1 MLIRLAHPF
10 AFTAFL
16 DHIGADTDGYFQ
28 RQGLPAMCSDPN
40 VFVPLDRA
48 WALFDDAIQREG
60 EDLAW
65 HVGRFVGE
73 HNLHAQLVKK
83 LSSAP
88 TLFQALRRL
97 VLQINAEASHIRLGI
112 IEGEEEILLFT
123 TGYFDLRDHP
133 GFAGSQA
140 YQLAV
145 YITLIQHFAGRNWQP
160 KLIGICG
167 LSVPSSLS
175 GLFPNS
181 RIRLKQPFSYIS
193 IPRNILHQQCVSELS
208 VPDDQTALVLPNE
221 LSFPEILAF
230 LITPYLPHGYPSVQL
245 ASSLV
250 DVSPRTLSRKLSQ
263 HETTYQALIDEL
275 RFNRARELLRETD
288 APIREIAAATGFSDQ
303 ANLSRLFRRVAGQ
316 SPRQFRRNDGEKGKK
331 GDGAN

>member
-1 MLIRLAHPF
+1 MLIRLAHPL

-16 DHIGADTDGYFQ
+16 KHIGAETDGYFQ
-28 RQGLPAMCSDPN
+28 RQCLPALCSDPN
-40 VFVPLDRA
+40 AFVPLERA
-48 WALFDDAIQREG
+48 WALFDDAARREG
-60 EDLAW
+60 EDIAW
-65 HVGRFVGE
+65 HVGNFVGE

-97 VLQINAEASHIRLGI
+97 VLQINAEASHLRLGI
-112 IEGEEEILLFT
+112 IEGEEDIFLFS
-123 TGYFDLRDHP
+123 TGYFDLRDQS
-133 GFAGSQA
+133 GFAGSQG

-145 YITLIQHFAGRNWQP
+145 YITLIQHFAGRSWQP
-160 KLIGICG
+160 KQIGICG
-167 LSVPSSLS
+167 LSVPASLS
-175 GLFPNS
+175 DLYPNTQ
-181 RIRLKQPFSYIS
+181 IRLKQPFSYVA
-193 IPRNILHQQCVSELS
+193 IPRDILHQQCVLELS
-208 VPDDQTALVLPNE
+208 VSDDQTALVLPNE

-245 ASSLV
+245 ASTLI

-263 HETTYQALIDEL
+263 HGTSYQAIIDEL

-288 APIREIAAATGFSDQ
+288 APIREIATATGFSDQ

-316 SPRQFRRNDGEKGKK
+316 SPRQFRRNVGKK
-331 GDGAN
+331 GTG